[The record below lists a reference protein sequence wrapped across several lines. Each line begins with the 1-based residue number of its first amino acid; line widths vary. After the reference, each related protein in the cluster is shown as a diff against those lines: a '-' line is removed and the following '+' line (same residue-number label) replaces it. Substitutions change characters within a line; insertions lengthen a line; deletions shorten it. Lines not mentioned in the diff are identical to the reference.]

1 MVLRTAF
8 DQARCEALESFSSVV
23 SVFSLL
29 LRVEKLACLITNV
42 ARPRT
47 CATTPFSPSALRPR
61 PGEIYRTCLVAAN
74 GRSAFIRIHLRLNI
88 PWHFRT
94 HTLPKS

>member
-47 CATTPFSPSALRPR
+47 CATTPFSPSALQPSGHDQARFIALVWLRP
-61 PGEIYRTCLVAAN
+61 TAAL
-74 GRSAFIRIHLRLNI
+74 RSSAFICG
-88 PWHFRT
+88 
-94 HTLPKS
+94 